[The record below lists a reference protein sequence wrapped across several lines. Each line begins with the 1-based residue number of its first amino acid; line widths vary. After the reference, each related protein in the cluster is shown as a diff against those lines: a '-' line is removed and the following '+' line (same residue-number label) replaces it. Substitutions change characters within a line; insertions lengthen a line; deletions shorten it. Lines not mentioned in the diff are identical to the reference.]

1 MEMKDRF
8 DLEECVVNFD
18 NFADSIDLVLQSLGD
33 VPEEVT
39 MNALI
44 GISTMIRLHTQK
56 TFDTMCQALRL
67 DIYNEIPVDGV
78 VPSSEL
84 TVTPCDDC
92 ECCDRTR
99 GMDPVW

>member
-8 DLEECVVNFD
+8 DLEECVSSFD
-18 NFADSIDLVLQSLGD
+18 NFADSIDLVLESLGD

-44 GISTMIRLHTQK
+44 GLSTMIRLHTQK

-67 DIYNEIPVDGV
+67 DIYNEIAVDGV

-84 TVTPCDDC
+84 TVTSCDDC